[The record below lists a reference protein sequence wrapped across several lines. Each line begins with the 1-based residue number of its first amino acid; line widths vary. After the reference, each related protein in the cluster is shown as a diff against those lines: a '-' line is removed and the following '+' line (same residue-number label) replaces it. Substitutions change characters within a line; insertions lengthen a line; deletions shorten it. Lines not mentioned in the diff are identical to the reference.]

1 VPNGVQ
7 LKTDT
12 TTPGV
17 SSSNPLVT
25 HIILTTRSRLDL
37 RHDGAECTCR
47 ALQPATVLARH
58 GTRYWPTKWR
68 SGHWCAYSRRPY
80 STTDEQ
86 YLYEGCEL
94 VQRFR
99 KTTEKRPVTVQ
110 VARETES
117 LGTTEG
123 GVFWTATG
131 GQCSS
136 ERFRQLSRKRTRR
149 RHALE
154 ALCRALLERLDE
166 GSVDSVSLGEKDARS
181 ACSGRCRPVDGGSRP
196 RSLSGMYQRPSRPY
210 VVRNGSGVAR
220 KTGSQADDAARGIER
235 DDHAYLESTLHC
247 LKD

>member
-1 VPNGVQ
+1 VHLSSVATRDCFWRGTGHATGRRNGAPDIGAHTLVAR
-7 LKTDT
+7 
-12 TTPGV
+12 TPRLT
-17 SSSNPLVT
+17 SNT
-25 HIILTTRSRLDL
+25 
-37 RHDGAECTCR
+37 
-47 ALQPATVLARH
+47 
-58 GTRYWPTKWR
+58 
-68 SGHWCAYSRRPY
+68 
-80 STTDEQ
+80 
-86 YLYEGCEL
+86 LYEGCEL